1 MLVEIR
7 PVARLRGKTPLDV
20 STPLTT
26 VLEVLRDGTVDLS
39 RVRVV
44 CDWIQYKENFRD
56 VVDVRQIG
64 PGTPDQELEVAIDLR
79 RAAAADLADLADLT
93 RRLMAHNG
101 SPEAPD
107 RIWLEQWLP
116 GSQGCIWLFNRLY
129 WQALHLWERAT
140 GRGYESALPG
150 GASDARNEAAI
161 RELISDLFRIWDDL
175 SDRRALPDELYV
187 VELGVGNGNQAK
199 AWLDEFVVMDRE
211 HGRDYYRRLHYLMCD
226 YSPHVL
232 DIARKTVAEHGDHVS
247 SLVLDATTPTTVLG
261 FLRYKVFLVYVSNV
275 YDNLPCDEVVSIGGE
290 AFAVETRAFLPASAA
305 ATIAASCSIETPA
318 LPALIHKL
326 LQIGPELLAEAMPT
340 QFADADAAV
349 TFWRDCW
356 QSLRRAE
363 RFVPMRGLDSYQ
375 ITPGL
380 SGEMLR
386 PLLDARGDLRIN
398 VNNGAVAS
406 FVDTLPLLHPYG
418 RLVCHDLFITD
429 VEQCRTG
436 FRGPGKYD
444 GSVVN
449 WVNGPL
455 LAHIG
460 SRKGIDVRYA
470 PFAHRKGT
478 SIVTMTAQV
487 RD

>member
-20 STPLTT
+20 TTPLTA
-26 VLEVLRDGTVDLS
+26 VLDTLRDGTVDLS

-44 CDWIQYKENFRD
+44 CDWIQYKANFRD

-64 PGTPDQELEVAIDLR
+64 PGTPGQMLEVAVDLR
-79 RAAAADLADLADLT
+79 RAAACDVSDLT
-93 RRLMAHNG
+93 RQLLAQNG
-101 SPEAPD
+101 NPD
-107 RIWLEQWLP
+107 TPARVWLEEWLP
-116 GSQGCIWLFNRLY
+116 GSQGCLWSFNRLY

-150 GASDARNEAAI
+150 GASDARNESAI

-175 SDRRALPDELYV
+175 SERRSLPEELYV

-199 AWLDEFVVMDRE
+199 AWLDEFLVMDHK
-211 HGRDYYRRLHYLMCD
+211 HGRDYYRRLHYLLCD

-232 DIARKTVAEHGDHVS
+232 DIARKNVSEHGDHVS

-275 YDNLPCDEVVSIGGE
+275 YDNLPCDEVVNIGGQ
-290 AFAVETRAFLPASAA
+290 AFCVETRAYLPAKDAEQ
-305 ATIAASCSIETPA
+305 IALTRKVDVSS
-318 LPALIHKL
+318 LPALVHKL

-356 QSLRRAE
+356 QALRRAE
-363 RFVPMRGLDSYQ
+363 RFIPMPGLDSYQ
-375 ITPGL
+375 ITSTL

-386 PLLDARGDLRIN
+386 PLLDAHGDLRIN

-429 VEQCRTG
+429 VEQSRTG

-460 SRKGIDVRYA
+460 SRKGIDVRYE

-478 SIVTMTAQV
+478 SIVTMTAQL